1 MVRNV
6 RELVLNQYLS
16 FSTYPF
22 QKGYSA
28 PAPAPAS
35 AAGEALPAAVC
46 MTEAILC
53 GRAGGWWPA
62 QVRAGDRAEGCDA
75 VGARRARADRVRCA
89 VKRSSYTPS
98 HNAQPYSEHIK
109 AIPHVPN

>member
-28 PAPAPAS
+28 PAPAPARLALLGKRCRRPS
-35 AAGEALPAAVC
+35 A
-46 MTEAILC
+46 
-53 GRAGGWWPA
+53 
-62 QVRAGDRAEGCDA
+62 
-75 VGARRARADRVRCA
+75 
-89 VKRSSYTPS
+89 
-98 HNAQPYSEHIK
+98 
-109 AIPHVPN
+109 